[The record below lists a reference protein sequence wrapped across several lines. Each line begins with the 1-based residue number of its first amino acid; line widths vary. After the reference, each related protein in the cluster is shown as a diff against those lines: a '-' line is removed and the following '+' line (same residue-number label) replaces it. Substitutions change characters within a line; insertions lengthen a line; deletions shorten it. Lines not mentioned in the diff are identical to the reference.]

1 MAVISRAN
9 LTCSECGHVECLE
22 MPQDQCIF
30 FHECTYCKA
39 VLRPKEGDCCVFCS
53 FADVACP
60 PIQQGDDCC
69 NPSEQ
74 AQTTEVTPD
83 RRLDLLGFFCP
94 VPVHETRKAL
104 REMAVG
110 QIIEV
115 IGDDPE
121 TLHDMPALCDRIG
134 VELLS
139 VEENAGE
146 YTFRIRR

>member
-1 MAVISRAN
+1 MAVISRSN
-9 LTCSECGHVECLE
+9 LTCPECGSVESLE
-22 MPQDQCIF
+22 MPDDQCIF
-30 FHECTYCKA
+30 FHECAGCKT
-39 VLRPKEGDCCVFCS
+39 VLRPNEGDCCVFCS
-53 FADVACP
+53 FGDVACP
-60 PIQQGDDCC
+60 PIQAGEDCC
-69 NPSEQ
+69 APSAED
-74 AQTTEVTPD
+74 ETPA

-104 REMAVG
+104 REMEVG

-139 VEENAGE
+139 VAENAGE

>member
-1 MAVISRAN
+1 M
-9 LTCSECGHVECLE
+9 
-22 MPQDQCIF
+22 
-30 FHECTYCKA
+30 
-39 VLRPKEGDCCVFCS
+39 
-53 FADVACP
+53 
-60 PIQQGDDCC
+60 
-69 NPSEQ
+69 
-74 AQTTEVTPD
+74 
-83 RRLDLLGFFCP
+83 
-94 VPVHETRKAL
+94 PVHETRKAL